1 MVEYYKTNKG
11 YCYKKTKKYGSI
23 RISLEDYK
31 KAISKNGGNGKKRK
45 NPNSYHNNDSNDNRS
60 SKSSRSN
67 QIPSSSS
74 RQRPPPGLGLRR
86 RLPPPARRT
95 DTYTMTTFDSGS
107 LYEKIKKNI
116 LENKEKRNYLY
127 NVYNICVEY
136 DDNKKD
142 IYFKYNYSKWFN
154 TYSGYKK
161 SNHLTFHKDLKRGNS
176 IHLKYWIFSDRG
188 VPIREQS
195 IQYKLI
201 GNNISPLKP
210 PTIDNTQFVLEY
222 SYVWVQLLKFI
233 SYQIGINDQ
242 NSDNR
247 SIPSADYYNKCHYN
261 KSGYNTIMPPYYYI
275 EKDGLPPSFE
285 KYKKD
290 KKKGNKYY
298 RQYVDRKHVL

>member
-31 KAISKNGGNGKKRK
+31 KAVSKNGGNKKRK
-45 NPNSYHNNDSNDNRS
+45 DRNGNGNGNDRNNNKS
-60 SKSSRSN
+60 SKSQRSTQNASQRSR
-67 QIPSSSS
+67 S
-74 RQRPPPGLGLRR
+74 RQRSLSL
-86 RLPPPARRT
+86 ART
-95 DTYTMTTFDSGS
+95 ETYNMTTFDSDN

-136 DDNKKD
+136 DDYKKD
-142 IYFKYNYSKWFN
+142 IYFKYNYSKWFEN
-154 TYSGYKK
+154 RFSRHRK

-201 GNNISPLKP
+201 GNNITPLKS
-210 PTIDNTQFVLEY
+210 PTIDNTQFDLEY
-222 SYVWVQLLKFI
+222 FYVWEQLLKFI

-247 SIPSADYYNKCHYN
+247 SRPSTEYHNKCQYN

-275 EKDGLPPSFE
+275 ENDGSPPSFE
-285 KYKKD
+285 KYIKYKND
-290 KKKGNKYY
+290 DNEYY
-298 RQYVDRKHVL
+298 RKYVDRIHVLKK

>member
-31 KAISKNGGNGKKRK
+31 KAMSKNGGNGKKRK
-45 NPNSYHNNDSNDNRS
+45 DRNGNGNDRNNNKS
-60 SKSSRSN
+60 SKSQRSTQN
-67 QIPSSSS
+67 ASQRS
-74 RQRPPPGLGLRR
+74 RQRSLSL
-86 RLPPPARRT
+86 ART
-95 DTYTMTTFDSGS
+95 ETYNMTTFDSDN

-136 DDNKKD
+136 NDYKKD
-142 IYFKYNYSKWFN
+142 IYFKYNYSKWFDN
-154 TYSGYKK
+154 RFSRDRQR
-161 SNHLTFHKDLKRGNS
+161 NHLTFHKDLKRGNS

-188 VPIREQS
+188 DPIESRN

-201 GNNISPLKP
+201 GNKISPLKP
-210 PTIDNTQFVLEY
+210 PTIDNIQFDLEY
-222 SYVWVQLLKFI
+222 FYVWEQLLKFI
-233 SYQIGINDQ
+233 SYQIGIIDQ

-247 SIPSADYYNKCHYN
+247 SIPSEDYYNKCHYN

-275 EKDGLPPSFE
+275 EKDGSPPSFE

-298 RQYVDRKHVL
+298 RQYVDRIHVLKK

>member
-31 KAISKNGGNGKKRK
+31 KAMSKNGGNGKKRK
-45 NPNSYHNNDSNDNRS
+45 DRNGNGNDRNNNKS
-60 SKSSRSN
+60 SKSQRSTQN
-67 QIPSSSS
+67 ASQRS
-74 RQRPPPGLGLRR
+74 RQRSLSL
-86 RLPPPARRT
+86 ART
-95 DTYTMTTFDSGS
+95 ETYNMTTFDSDN

-136 DDNKKD
+136 NDYKKD
-142 IYFKYNYSKWFN
+142 IYFKYNYSKWFDN
-154 TYSGYKK
+154 RFPSYRQ

-188 VPIREQS
+188 DPIESRN

-201 GNNISPLKP
+201 GNEISPLEP
-210 PTIDNTQFVLEY
+210 PTIDNTQFDLEY
-222 SYVWVQLLKFI
+222 FYVWKQLLKFI
-233 SYQIGINDQ
+233 SYQIGIDDQ
-242 NSDNR
+242 NSDNI
-247 SIPSADYYNKCHYN
+247 SIPRADYYNKCHYN

-275 EKDGLPPSFE
+275 EKDGSPPSFE

-298 RQYVDRKHVL
+298 RQYVDRKHVLKK

>member
-31 KAISKNGGNGKKRK
+31 KAMSKNGGNGKKRK
-45 NPNSYHNNDSNDNRS
+45 DRNGNGNDRNNNKS
-60 SKSSRSN
+60 SKSQRSS
-67 QIPSSSS
+67 QDVRS
-74 RQRPPPGLGLRR
+74 RQRSLSL
-86 RLPPPARRT
+86 ART
-95 DTYTMTTFDSGS
+95 ETYNMTTFDSDN

-127 NVYNICVEY
+127 NVYNICIEY
-136 DDNKKD
+136 NDYKKD
-142 IYFKYNYSKWFN
+142 IYFKYNYSKWFDN
-154 TYSGYKK
+154 RFPRNRQ

-188 VPIREQS
+188 DPIESRN

-201 GNNISPLKP
+201 GNNISPLKS
-210 PTIDNTQFVLEY
+210 PTIDNTQFDLEY
-222 SYVWVQLLKFI
+222 FYVWEQLLKFI

-247 SIPSADYYNKCHYN
+247 SIPSTDYYNKCHYN
-261 KSGYNTIMPPYYYI
+261 KSGYNTLMPPYYYI
-275 EKDGLPPSFE
+275 EKDGSPPSFE

-298 RQYVDRKHVL
+298 RQYVDRIHVLKK

>member
-31 KAISKNGGNGKKRK
+31 KAMSKNGGEKRK
-45 NPNSYHNNDSNDNRS
+45 YRNGNGNDRNNNKS
-60 SKSSRSN
+60 SKSQR
-67 QIPSSSS
+67 P
-74 RQRPPPGLGLRR
+74 RQRSLSL
-86 RLPPPARRT
+86 ART
-95 DTYTMTTFDSGS
+95 ETYNMTTFDSDN

-136 DDNKKD
+136 DNYKKD
-142 IYFKYNYSKWFN
+142 IYFKYNYSKWSEN
-154 TYSGYKK
+154 PYSRYRK

-201 GNNISPLKP
+201 GNNITPLELP
-210 PTIDNTQFVLEY
+210 IGNTQFDLEY
-222 SYVWVQLLKFI
+222 FYVWEQLLKFI

-247 SIPSADYYNKCHYN
+247 SIPSTEYYSKCHYN

-275 EKDGLPPSFE
+275 EKDGSPPSFE

-298 RQYVDRKHVL
+298 RQYVDRIHVLKK